1 MRTTNLLWTI
11 CISLGVGVAAVAAT
25 LVGVFEENR
34 NLRREIR
41 IAQADAQRVAD
52 ELQGLEAEKGD
63 LTAELSDKRDELQK
77 AQSELADVKET
88 QSRTKEVAASS
99 ATPRPIKVR
108 TYLGNQY
115 LGMSWL
121 IPSGVSRDAKSG
133 AVTYEPVLVLDDS
146 IKQNLVT
153 YKTNV
158 IEREVATT
166 VNYSYPWT
174 YYYPV
179 PVLIGGHHRATNC
192 NVSPMPGTLPP
203 KSRQPQDSQLFLNSR
218 FQPPTDKPFLP
229 ALPLTQSVPPQ
240 NRLVL
245 SGGVQPRTA
254 RLTDPGNKP
263 LAVWVPPKQ

>member
-1 MRTTNLLWTI
+1 MKTTNLLWTI
-11 CISLGVGVAAVAAT
+11 CISLGVAVAAVAAT

-34 NLRREIR
+34 NLRQEIR

-77 AQSELADVKET
+77 AQSELADAKET
-88 QSRTKEVAASS
+88 QSRTNEVAASS
-99 ATPRPIKVR
+99 ATPRPVKVR

-121 IPSGVSRDAKSG
+121 IPSGVSRNPKSG
-133 AVTYEPVLVLDDS
+133 AVTYEPVLVLDES
-146 IKQNLVT
+146 LKQNLVT

-158 IEREVATT
+158 IEREVAAT
-166 VNYSYPWT
+166 VNYNYPWT

-179 PVLIGGHHRATNC
+179 PVLIGGHRATNC
-192 NVSPMPGTLPP
+192 NVRPMPGTLPP
-203 KSRQPQDSQLFLNSR
+203 KSRQPQDPQLFLNTR

-229 ALPLTQSVPPQ
+229 LLPQTQSVPPQ
-240 NRLVL
+240 NRLIL
-245 SGGVQPRTA
+245 SGALQPRTA
-254 RLTDPGNKP
+254 GVTDPGNRP
-263 LAVWVPPKQ
+263 LAVWVPPK